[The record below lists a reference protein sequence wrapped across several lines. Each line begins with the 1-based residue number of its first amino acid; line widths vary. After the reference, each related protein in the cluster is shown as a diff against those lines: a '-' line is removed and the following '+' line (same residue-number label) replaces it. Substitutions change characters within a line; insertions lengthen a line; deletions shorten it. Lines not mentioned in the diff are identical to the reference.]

1 MLINHSNMFRP
12 LSWSHHQGVRYPW
25 ELQKHCIDLLEC
37 CYVYVFASRRDR
49 SGHVHVPVPRLRL
62 THWSRQRQRLWW
74 GAAQSRDAQIW
85 LPRISY
91 FLRSTIGGW
100 KKKQPSYVIIQT
112 FRIVPSAPDT
122 TMVAI
127 FMLFLLKLMEYELGA
142 LSNIMTFPDVSRKP
156 DQLLLFRNLKIYA
169 VTVTYNNCILPLKM
183 TLANYNKVSGSYLK
197 MTLTKSL
204 FISTST

>member
-1 MLINHSNMFRP
+1 M
-12 LSWSHHQGVRYPW
+12 
-25 ELQKHCIDLLEC
+25 K
-37 CYVYVFASRRDR
+37 
-49 SGHVHVPVPRLRL
+49 
-62 THWSRQRQRLWW
+62 
-74 GAAQSRDAQIW
+74 
-85 LPRISY
+85 
-91 FLRSTIGGW
+91 